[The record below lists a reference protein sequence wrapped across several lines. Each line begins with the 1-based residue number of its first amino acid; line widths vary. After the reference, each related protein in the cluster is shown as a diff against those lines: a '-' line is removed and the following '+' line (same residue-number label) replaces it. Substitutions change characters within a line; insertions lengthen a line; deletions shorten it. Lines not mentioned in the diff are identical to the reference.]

1 MKALYAIIFFL
12 LMQPAAILHCRQAD
26 STAVMSGIQGADMTL
41 YAIWTK
47 NKDSEKEK
55 AIDCA
60 ELFLSRI
67 DTSAHNIYL
76 AHMYDY
82 VSQWYEFEKCLFGK
96 AISYREGSLRQYT
109 ALGDTHSQAMCENIL
124 GRLYYKKGLY
134 HKALEYT
141 DSAMELFTKTG
152 SQKDIMDCNLMLGA
166 IYKICNDM
174 EKSDRCYQE
183 YARLAEK
190 LNDSLGMAKS
200 INNMAALSF
209 NTGDTARAIRLLLQ
223 AIDYSE
229 NVADTNELCSIYL
242 NTALTYIHMGLYEK
256 AESCLERARPLS
268 DGIYEKGYWYAV
280 YGQLYY
286 NKDEK
291 AKAISYFKKAIEEY
305 GKGEFDRMI
314 SQLYEILNYL
324 YQSSGDTINAY
335 ACLQKMYDYWTPE
348 SNNEIMLELFRARE
362 EIAMNSKDM
371 LLKKEKDRRK
381 TTILASVSC
390 TIILILSIVLIMK
403 KKTYEIKNREVAVK
417 SQQRLTE
424 ERKMYYLR
432 MDNIIN
438 KATHDLLK
446 ICQGIKNGKT
456 REEIMGVCTELSE
469 SNNKDNM
476 EDMGNFM
483 YEFYNEFYRKLK
495 KQYPSLTVNESR
507 ICVLLNKNL
516 STKEIS
522 EITRQSPES
531 INLARYR
538 LRKKLGLTGK
548 GTTLQDFLNNF
559 N

>member
-1 MKALYAIIFFL
+1 MRAIIVFFL
-12 LMQPAAILHCRQAD
+12 IMWPAAVMHCREVD

-41 YAIWTK
+41 YAIWAK

-82 VSQWYEFEKCLFGK
+82 VSHWYEFEKCLFSK
-96 AISYREGSLRQYT
+96 AISYREGSLRQYK
-109 ALGDTHSQAMCENIL
+109 ALDDSHSQAISESIL
-124 GRLYYKKGLY
+124 GRLYFKKGLY

-141 DSAMELFTKTG
+141 DSAMEMFTKDG

-166 IYKICNDM
+166 IYKICNDI

-190 LNDSLGMAKS
+190 HNDSLGMAKS

-209 NTGDTARAIRLLLQ
+209 NTGDTARTIRLLHQ
-223 AIDYSE
+223 AIDYSK

-256 AESCLERARPLS
+256 AEACLERARPIS
-268 DGIYEKGYWYAV
+268 EGIYEKGYWYAV

-286 NKDEK
+286 SKDEK
-291 AKAISYFKKAIEEY
+291 AKAISYFNKAIEEY
-305 GKGEFDRMI
+305 DKGEFDRRI

-335 ACLQKMYDYWTPE
+335 SCLQKMYDYWTPE
-348 SNNEIMLELFRARE
+348 SNNGIMLELFRARE
-362 EIAMNSKDM
+362 EIAMNTKDM
-371 LLKKEKDRRK
+371 LLKKEKDKRK
-381 TTILASVSC
+381 TTIIVSVSC
-390 TIILILSIVLIMK
+390 TIILILSIILVMK
-403 KKTYEIKNREVAVK
+403 KKTYEIKNREIAVK

-438 KATHDLLK
+438 KAIHDLMK

-456 REEIMGVCTELSE
+456 REDIMAVCTELSE

-483 YEFYNEFYRKLK
+483 YEFDNYFYRNLK

-507 ICVLLNKNL
+507 ICVLINKNL

-548 GTTLQDFLNNF
+548 GTTLQDFLSNYN
-559 N
+559 

>member
-1 MKALYAIIFFL
+1 MRAIIVFFL
-12 LMQPAAILHCRQAD
+12 IMWPAAVMHCREVD

-41 YAIWTK
+41 YAIWAK

-82 VSQWYEFEKCLFGK
+82 VSQWYEFEKCLFSK
-96 AISYREGSLRQYT
+96 AISYREGSLRQYK
-109 ALGDTHSQAMCENIL
+109 ALDDTHSQAMSESIL
-124 GRLYYKKGLY
+124 GRLYFKKGLY

-141 DSAMELFTKTG
+141 DSAMEMFTKDG

-166 IYKICNDM
+166 IYKICNDI

-190 LNDSLGMAKS
+190 HNDSLGMAKS

-209 NTGDTARAIRLLLQ
+209 NTGDTARTIRLLHQ
-223 AIDYSE
+223 AIDYSK

-256 AESCLERARPLS
+256 AEACLERARPIS
-268 DGIYEKGYWYAV
+268 EGIYEKGYWYAV

-286 NKDEK
+286 SKDEK
-291 AKAISYFKKAIEEY
+291 AKAISYFNKAIEEY
-305 GKGEFDRMI
+305 DKGEFDRRI

-335 ACLQKMYDYWTPE
+335 SCLQKMYDYWTPE
-348 SNNEIMLELFRARE
+348 SNNGIMLELFRARE
-362 EIAMNSKDM
+362 EIAMNTKDM
-371 LLKKEKDRRK
+371 LLKKEKDKRK
-381 TTILASVSC
+381 TTIIVSVSC
-390 TIILILSIVLIMK
+390 TIILILSIILVMK
-403 KKTYEIKNREVAVK
+403 KKTYEIKNREIAVK

-438 KATHDLLK
+438 KAIHDLMK

-456 REEIMGVCTELSE
+456 REDIMAVCTELSE

-483 YEFYNEFYRKLK
+483 YEFDNDFYRNLK

-507 ICVLLNKNL
+507 ICVLINKNL

-548 GTTLQDFLNNF
+548 GTTLQDFLSNYN
-559 N
+559 

>member
-1 MKALYAIIFFL
+1 MRAIIVFFL
-12 LMQPAAILHCRQAD
+12 IMWPAAVMHCREAD
-26 STAVMSGIQGADMTL
+26 STTVMSGIQGADMTL
-41 YAIWTK
+41 YAIWAK

-60 ELFLSRI
+60 ELFLARI

-82 VSQWYEFEKCLFGK
+82 VSQWYEFEKCLFSK
-96 AISYREGSLRQYT
+96 AISYREGSLRQYK
-109 ALGDTHSQAMCENIL
+109 ALDDTHSQAMSESIL
-124 GRLYYKKGLY
+124 GRLYFKKGLY

-141 DSAMELFTKTG
+141 DSAMEMFTKDG

-166 IYKICNDM
+166 IYKICNDI

-242 NTALTYIHMGLYEK
+242 NTALIYIHMGLYEK
-256 AESCLERARPLS
+256 AEACLERARPIS
-268 DGIYEKGYWYAV
+268 EGIYEKGYWYAV

-286 NKDEK
+286 SKGEK
-291 AKAISYFKKAIEEY
+291 AKAISYFNKAIEEY
-305 GKGEFDRMI
+305 DKGEFDRRI

-335 ACLQKMYDYWTPE
+335 SCLQKMYDYWTPE
-348 SNNEIMLELFRARE
+348 SNNGIMLELFRARE

-381 TTILASVSC
+381 TTIIVSVSC
-390 TIILILSIVLIMK
+390 AIILILSIILVMK
-403 KKTYEIKNREVAVK
+403 KKTYEIKNREMAVK

-438 KATHDLLK
+438 KAIHDLLK

-456 REEIMGVCTELSE
+456 REDIMAVCTELSE

-483 YEFYNEFYRKLK
+483 YEFDNDFYRNLK

-548 GTTLQDFLNNF
+548 GTTLQDFLSNF

>member
-1 MKALYAIIFFL
+1 MRAIIVFFL
-12 LMQPAAILHCRQAD
+12 IMWPAAVMHCREVD

-41 YAIWTK
+41 YAIWAK

-82 VSQWYEFEKCLFGK
+82 VSHWYEFEKCLFSK
-96 AISYREGSLRQYT
+96 AISYREGSLRQYK
-109 ALGDTHSQAMCENIL
+109 ALDDSHSQAISESIL
-124 GRLYYKKGLY
+124 GRLYFKKGLY

-141 DSAMELFTKTG
+141 DSAMEMFTKDG

-166 IYKICNDM
+166 IYKICNDI

-190 LNDSLGMAKS
+190 HNDSLGMAKS

-209 NTGDTARAIRLLLQ
+209 NTGDTARTIRLLHQ
-223 AIDYSE
+223 AIDYSK

-256 AESCLERARPLS
+256 AEACLERARPIS
-268 DGIYEKGYWYAV
+268 EGIYEKGYWYAV

-286 NKDEK
+286 SKDEK
-291 AKAISYFKKAIEEY
+291 AKAISYFNKAIEEY
-305 GKGEFDRMI
+305 DKGEFDRRI

-335 ACLQKMYDYWTPE
+335 SCLQKMYDYWTLE
-348 SNNEIMLELFRARE
+348 SNNGIMLELFRARE
-362 EIAMNSKDM
+362 EIAMNTKDM
-371 LLKKEKDRRK
+371 LLKKEKDKRK
-381 TTILASVSC
+381 TTIIVSVSC
-390 TIILILSIVLIMK
+390 TIILILSIILVMK
-403 KKTYEIKNREVAVK
+403 KKTYEIKNREIAVK

-438 KATHDLLK
+438 KAIHDLLK

-456 REEIMGVCTELSE
+456 REDIMAVCTELSE

-483 YEFYNEFYRKLK
+483 YEFDNYFYRNLK

-507 ICVLLNKNL
+507 ICVLINKNL

-548 GTTLQDFLNNF
+548 GTTLQDFLSNYN
-559 N
+559 

>member
-1 MKALYAIIFFL
+1 MRAIIVFFL
-12 LMQPAAILHCRQAD
+12 IMWPAAVMHCREVD

-41 YAIWTK
+41 YAIWAK

-82 VSQWYEFEKCLFGK
+82 VSHWYEFEKCLFSK
-96 AISYREGSLRQYT
+96 AISYREGSLRQYK
-109 ALGDTHSQAMCENIL
+109 ALDDSHSQAISESIL
-124 GRLYYKKGLY
+124 GRLYFKKGLY

-141 DSAMELFTKTG
+141 DSAMEMFTKDG

-166 IYKICNDM
+166 IYKICNDI

-190 LNDSLGMAKS
+190 HNDSLGMAKS

-209 NTGDTARAIRLLLQ
+209 NTGDTARTIRLLHQ
-223 AIDYSE
+223 AIDYSK

-256 AESCLERARPLS
+256 AEACLERARPIS
-268 DGIYEKGYWYAV
+268 EGIYEKGYWYAV

-286 NKDEK
+286 SKDEK
-291 AKAISYFKKAIEEY
+291 AKAISYFNKAIEEY
-305 GKGEFDRMI
+305 DKGEFDRRI

-335 ACLQKMYDYWTPE
+335 SCLQKMYDYWTPE
-348 SNNEIMLELFRARE
+348 SNNGIMLELFRARE
-362 EIAMNSKDM
+362 EIAMNTKDM
-371 LLKKEKDRRK
+371 LLKKEKDKRK
-381 TTILASVSC
+381 TTIIVSVSC
-390 TIILILSIVLIMK
+390 TIILILSIILVMK
-403 KKTYEIKNREVAVK
+403 KKTYEIKNREIAVK

-438 KATHDLLK
+438 KAIHDLMK

-456 REEIMGVCTELSE
+456 REDIMAVCTELSE

-483 YEFYNEFYRKLK
+483 YEFDNDFYRNLK

-507 ICVLLNKNL
+507 ICVLINKNL

-548 GTTLQDFLNNF
+548 GTTLQDFLSNYN
-559 N
+559 

>member
-1 MKALYAIIFFL
+1 MRAIIVFFL
-12 LMQPAAILHCRQAD
+12 IMWPAAVMHCREVD

-41 YAIWTK
+41 YAIWAK

-82 VSQWYEFEKCLFGK
+82 VSQWYEFEKCLFSK
-96 AISYREGSLRQYT
+96 AISYREGSLRQYK
-109 ALGDTHSQAMCENIL
+109 ALDDTHSQAMSESIL
-124 GRLYYKKGLY
+124 GRLYFKKGLY

-141 DSAMELFTKTG
+141 DSAMEMFTKDG

-166 IYKICNDM
+166 IYKICNDI

-190 LNDSLGMAKS
+190 HNDSLGMAKS

-209 NTGDTARAIRLLLQ
+209 NTGDTARTIRLLHQ
-223 AIDYSE
+223 AIDYSK

-256 AESCLERARPLS
+256 AEACLERARPIS
-268 DGIYEKGYWYAV
+268 EGIYEKGYWYAV

-286 NKDEK
+286 SKDEK
-291 AKAISYFKKAIEEY
+291 AKAISYFNKAIEEY
-305 GKGEFDRMI
+305 DKGEFDRRI

-335 ACLQKMYDYWTPE
+335 SCLQKMYDYWTPE
-348 SNNEIMLELFRARE
+348 SNNGIMLELFRARE
-362 EIAMNSKDM
+362 EIAMNTKDM
-371 LLKKEKDRRK
+371 LLKKEKDKRK
-381 TTILASVSC
+381 TTIIVSVSC
-390 TIILILSIVLIMK
+390 TIILILSIILVMK
-403 KKTYEIKNREVAVK
+403 KKTYEIKNREIAVK

-438 KATHDLLK
+438 KAIHDLMK

-456 REEIMGVCTELSE
+456 REDIMAVCTELSE

-483 YEFYNEFYRKLK
+483 YEFDNYFYRNLK

-507 ICVLLNKNL
+507 ICVLINKNL

-548 GTTLQDFLNNF
+548 GTTLQDFLSNYN
-559 N
+559 